1 MAERKI
7 QWTSF
12 LAHSPKNTIVPFISR
27 RGDFTL
33 LVEFL
38 VSHYILTKLIVKS
51 QKVPNLI
58 GFQNEMKSKFLKVV
72 CRTLTCRAKSL
83 LNLLNTPLR
92 PNWNQI
98 WLNSQ
103 VSALSRVK
111 KRTSLVLIRNY
122 QILYCI
128 LQNYPYF
135 GPVWCLNSA

>member
-111 KRTSLVLIRNY
+111 KELL
-122 QILYCI
+122 
-128 LQNYPYF
+128 
-135 GPVWCLNSA
+135 WCLSEIIRFYIVFCKIILILGPFDA